1 MGKKVPAEE
10 RNVMKFR
17 GAADVTIEHSAD
29 DDGLIGVSKPGRG
42 GEHIENGGHGYE
54 QDLSYGIHLMCILP
68 TVT

>member
-1 MGKKVPAEE
+1 
-10 RNVMKFR
+10 
-17 GAADVTIEHSAD
+17 VTIEHSAD